1 MDSWLIEIL
10 KDIKSGRHRFSDHAV
25 KRMIKRNIERHEIEA
40 AVSNGEVIEKYPDD
54 KYSPSCLVYGR
65 TKNGRDLHA
74 QISLPPTVVVITVY
88 EPNPEEWVNLKAR
101 RLQK

>member
-25 KRMIKRNIERHEIEA
+25 KRMIKRNIERHEIEE

-54 KYSPSCLVYGR
+54 KYFPSCLVMVGPR
-65 TKNGRDLHA
+65 MAGFCT
-74 QISLPPTVVVITVY
+74 
-88 EPNPEEWVNLKAR
+88 R
-101 RLQK
+101 RFPCLRPWW